1 MKTSVE
7 AVSEIPDPE
16 AKDEIQQIK
25 LCVPTSSV
33 GIWRRAAALLNLSR
47 LSDQAGEGRGESEAL
62 NQPREDGAAAQTKTR
77 GNKRKTFSEL
87 LL

>member
-25 LCVPTSSV
+25 LCVSTSSAS
-33 GIWRRAAALLNLSR
+33 GTCKRDATLLDLSR
-47 LSDQAGEGRGESEAL
+47 LFDQVGELWEGRGESEVL
-62 NQPREDGAAAQTKTR
+62 NLP
-77 GNKRKTFSEL
+77 
-87 LL
+87 

>member
-25 LCVPTSSV
+25 LCVYQLCNR
-33 GIWRRAAALLNLSR
+33 IWKRDAALLDLRS
-47 LSDQAGEGRGESEAL
+47 LSDQVDELWERGGECEVL
-62 NQPREDGAAAQTKTR
+62 NLP
-77 GNKRKTFSEL
+77 
-87 LL
+87 